1 MRVTGK
7 EAERQK
13 YGDGKERMHVKGAF
27 HPEVAVGC
35 YWEGRRTKRRQLGP
49 KGWPHSEVEQS
60 RDEGSRGMEAVLGEL
75 GYGQGQQEV
84 AGS

>member
-7 EAERQK
+7 EAERQR

-35 YWEGRRTKRRQLGP
+35 YREGRRTKRRQLGTQRLATL
-49 KGWPHSEVEQS
+49 GGGVEP
-60 RDEGSRGMEAVLGEL
+60 
-75 GYGQGQQEV
+75 
-84 AGS
+84 